1 MRLLYMLLICGLM
14 MVFLVE
20 GCSSPGD
27 KQAHANARIFSEEMN
42 DIIGIDIIA
51 DSGQDEIR
59 TQLELPVEA
68 KKAIVIDSLDLGK
81 DEPDFSEA
89 VSELRSM
96 IRKSSNK
103 YLCLIPKIW
112 LRIRFQGDNYA
123 RYCMYVPNDD
133 YLRFEFIGPVD
144 MKSEKRDEWKQEGF
158 SIKPNKKFSEIIN
171 RYIPEDRK

>member
-1 MRLLYMLLICGLM
+1 MRLLYILLLCGLM
-14 MVFLVE
+14 IVFLVV

-27 KQAHANARIFSEEMN
+27 KQAHANAKIFSEEMN

-51 DSGQDEIR
+51 DSIPDGIR

-68 KKAIVIDSLDLGK
+68 KQAIVIDSLDLGK

-133 YLRFEFIGPVD
+133 YLRIDLRGPID
-144 MKSEKRDEWKQEGF
+144 MKSRKLDEWKNEGF
-158 SIKPNKKFSEIIN
+158 CIKPNKKFCEIIN
-171 RYIPEDRK
+171 RYIPEDRQ